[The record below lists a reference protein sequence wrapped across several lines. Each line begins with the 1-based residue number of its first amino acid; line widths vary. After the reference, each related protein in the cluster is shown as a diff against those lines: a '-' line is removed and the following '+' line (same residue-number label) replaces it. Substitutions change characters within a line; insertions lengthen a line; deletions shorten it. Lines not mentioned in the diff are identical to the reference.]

1 MGKKKTID
9 GLDFVRP
16 PMLEMKKI
24 DETPDYKEYEVTTF
38 RTPQDRNST
47 NKDDQSYI
55 FTSVTD
61 SMIFCNETMKIQM
74 PKKSFMKTKEGDYK
88 FAYAFGM
95 FPYPKT
101 GKSSIFRWM
110 YFRSIGFKTSRCQC
124 RCNLFCDT

>member
-24 DETPDYKEYEVTTF
+24 DETGDYKEYEVTTF

-47 NKDDQSYI
+47 NQDDQSYI

-74 PKKSFMKTKEGDYK
+74 PKKSFMKTKEGKHK
-88 FAYAFGM
+88 FAYA
-95 FPYPKT
+95 
-101 GKSSIFRWM
+101 
-110 YFRSIGFKTSRCQC
+110 
-124 RCNLFCDT
+124 